1 MFQFGQILGN
11 KPVISIALPTLT
23 LILPENQQT
32 SQKMDGRRIFLGK
45 SCVGGMSV
53 AKVNTG
59 CPNKS
64 RTLQFNEFSSEI
76 TI

>member
-53 AKVNTG
+53 AKVLQGVQT
-59 CPNKS
+59 S
-64 RTLQFNEFSSEI
+64 FRTLQFNEFFK
-76 TI
+76 

>member
-53 AKVNTG
+53 AKV
-59 CPNKS
+59 
-64 RTLQFNEFSSEI
+64 LQGVPTSLELFNLTNFSSEI